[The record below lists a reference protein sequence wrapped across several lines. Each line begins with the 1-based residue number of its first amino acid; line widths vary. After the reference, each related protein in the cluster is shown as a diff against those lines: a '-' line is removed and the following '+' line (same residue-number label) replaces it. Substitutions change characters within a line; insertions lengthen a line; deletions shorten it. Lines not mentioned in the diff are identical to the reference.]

1 MLSGTT
7 RPEVLSDRYELKSR
21 LGRGGMGEVFAAY
34 DRRLERRVAV
44 KILRSDWADEPAM
57 CRRFATEARAAASLT
72 HPNVVAIFDTGDQD
86 GVPFMVMECLP
97 GRTLGDEI
105 SNGRMSEVQARAI
118 GLDVLAALAAAHEA
132 GIVHRDVKPGNVL
145 LDADGNAKV
154 TDFGIAKIAEGLDQ
168 TQTAMVLGTPVYM
181 APERF
186 HDAPATPRSDLY
198 SLGVILYE
206 ALSGRKPYAGE
217 NAIAIARRV
226 EDGERPALT
235 DLRPGLSPWLVAVVD
250 RALAKDPAARFESAN
265 AMAAALVPPAIDAE
279 VVDDDDAE
287 GDATEAAVTATRVA
301 PPMAPPAPRTTR
313 PVVPP
318 AQRPAPRRRRRR
330 VFPAVLAILVI
341 GAVFLFA
348 GWFAQQDNGGSG
360 IPPEAPAET
369 EGLPPVLRDALLQ
382 LERVVQ
388 P

>member
-1 MLSGTT
+1 MLSGTA
-7 RPEVLSDRYELKSR
+7 PPQVLSDRYELRSR

-34 DRRLERRVAV
+34 DRRLERQVAV
-44 KILRSDWADEPAM
+44 KILRADWADEPAM
-57 CRRFATEARAAASLT
+57 CRRFATEARAAARLT
-72 HPNVVAIFDTGDQD
+72 HPNVVAIFDTGEQD

-105 SNGRMSEVQARAI
+105 SNGPMSEVQARAT

-145 LDADGNAKV
+145 LDSDGNAKV
-154 TDFGIAKIAEGLDQ
+154 TDFGIAKVAEGLDQ

-186 HDAPATPRSDLY
+186 RDAPATSRSDIY

-217 NAIAIARRV
+217 NAMAVARRV
-226 EDGERPALT
+226 EGGERPALT

-250 RALAKDPAARFESAN
+250 RALARDPEARFESAD
-265 AMAAALVPPAIDAE
+265 AMAAALVPPPIEAE
-279 VVDDDDAE
+279 VIDDGDDD
-287 GDATEAAVTATRVA
+287 GDTTEAAMTATRVA
-301 PPMAPPAPRTTR
+301 PPPAAPAPRSTR
-313 PVVPP
+313 PVSKPAPP
-318 AQRPAPRRRRRR
+318 SSAPRRRRRL
-330 VFPAVLAILVI
+330 FPAVLAFVVI

-348 GWFAQQDNGGSG
+348 GWLAQQDNDGSEL
-360 IPPEAPAET
+360 PPEAPVET